1 MFKKSNLIWL
11 LSLLI
16 ITIILGIPAAN
27 WMKREVK
34 SDRAAHRSVLDPVI
48 MVPGSSATQNRF
60 DSFVKIINQETARP
74 HSLIKVTVERNNQMQ
89 ISGKL
94 LAHDH
99 RPFMVI
105 AFADNAD
112 GYRPIQRQ
120 AAWMNLAVNRLEKIY
135 GFNRFSG
142 IGHSNGGLIW
152 TLYLEKYFNQN
163 RFSLDRLLTIGTPYN
178 FNERDLKK
186 QTNILKELIK
196 GKKKLPRHLIVYSIN
211 GSINYSTDGLVA
223 AESVAAGKYIFQ
235 GQVAHYTRITVT
247 GSNTEHSD
255 LPQNQQIIKLIK
267 QNILETQRRSD
278 MGQR

>member
-1 MFKKSNLIWL
+1 MLKKRNLIWL
-11 LSLLI
+11 ISLI
-16 ITIILGIPAAN
+16 IITVILGIPSAI
-27 WMKREVK
+27 WMKKEVK
-34 SDRAAHRSVLDPVI
+34 SDRAAHRSALDPVI

-60 DSFVKIINQETARP
+60 DSLVKIINQGSARP
-74 HSLIKVTVERNNQMQ
+74 HSLIKVTVERNNKLR

-94 LAHDH
+94 LNHDH

-112 GYRPIQRQ
+112 GYQPVQHQ
-120 AAWMNLAVNRLEKIY
+120 AAWMNIAVNQLEKIY

-163 RFSLDRLLTIGTPYN
+163 QFSIDRLMTIGTPYN
-178 FNERDLKK
+178 FKERNPKK
-186 QTNILKELIK
+186 QTNILKELIN
-196 GKKKLPRHLIVYSIN
+196 GRKKLPKHLTVYSIN
-211 GSINYSTDGLVA
+211 GSINYTTDGLVS
-223 AESVAAGKYIFQ
+223 AESVATGKYIFQ

-247 GSNTEHSD
+247 GNNTEHSD

-267 QNILETQRRSD
+267 QNILENQNPQVERK
-278 MGQR
+278 